1 MIAFDADDGENGR
14 ITYSIVST
22 EEVGDRKR
30 RSTDDV
36 TDRFKIHPHRG
47 VIWSQKEFVAG
58 EVFDLVVSVEAD
70 VKKRHYPT
78 HSTVQHLK
86 PATFVAH
93 VFEIY
98 KFICLGHVF
107 TQVQA
112 SDNGR
117 TIQRN
122 DTTHVTFTVLI
133 RPTSSPH
140 APVFDRHDVVEEVF
154 EDFEVGTHV
163 TSPVATDED
172 GDRLWYSIEDGNVDD
187 AFAVDTQTGSI
198 ILARPLDRERRA
210 LYNLTLQASDCV
222 HSVRTSVRHDVIF
235 EKQPALM
242 TSRFVVF
249 L

>member
-1 MIAFDADDGENGR
+1 M
-14 ITYSIVST
+14 
-22 EEVGDRKR
+22 
-30 RSTDDV
+30 
-36 TDRFKIHPHRG
+36 
-47 VIWSQKEFVAG
+47 
-58 EVFDLVVSVEAD
+58 
-70 VKKRHYPT
+70 
-78 HSTVQHLK
+78 
-86 PATFVAH
+86 
-93 VFEIY
+93 
-98 KFICLGHVF
+98 
-107 TQVQA
+107 QA

-133 RPTSSPH
+133 RPISSPH

-222 HSVRTSVRHDVIF
+222 HSVRTSVRNDVIV
-235 EKQPALM
+235 
-242 TSRFVVF
+242 SRNMR
-249 L
+249 